1 MKVTLM
7 EAPNDALFLI
17 SACAR
22 TCYQSEDKDEV
33 ATRETFA
40 KGLIKRKHF
49 TPLEFCWTIWD
60 IRDISRVCLAQ
71 LTRHRIATYCVQSH
85 RYTNALQNSVV
96 EPISALKIDDSIHD
110 LIKDCQKKY
119 QQLINNGV
127 PKEDARYILPMGTT
141 CNLKMGMNFRS
152 LRNFLS
158 LRLDKHAQWEIR
170 ELAKTIRD
178 ICNERW
184 PWLVEDLEA

>member
-1 MKVTLM
+1 M

-33 ATRETFA
+33 ATREAFA

-71 LTRHRIATYCVQSH
+71 LTRHRIATFCVQSH

-119 QQLINNGV
+119 EQLVKNGV
-127 PKEDARYILPMGTT
+127 PREDARYILPMGTT

-170 ELAKTIRD
+170 ELAKAIRD
-178 ICNERW
+178 ICNDRW
-184 PWLVEDLEA
+184 PWLVADLEA

>member
-22 TCYQSEDKDEV
+22 TCYQSEDKDEI
-33 ATRETFA
+33 ATREAFA

-85 RYTNALQNSVV
+85 RYTNALQNGVI
-96 EPISALKIDDSIHD
+96 EPISVLKIDDSIHD

-119 QQLINNGV
+119 EQLVKNGV
-127 PKEDARYILPMGTT
+127 PREDARYILPMGTT
-141 CNLKMGMNFRS
+141 CNLKMGMNFHA
-152 LRNFLS
+152 LRNFLA

-178 ICNERW
+178 TCNDRW
-184 PWLVEDLEA
+184 PWLVADLEA